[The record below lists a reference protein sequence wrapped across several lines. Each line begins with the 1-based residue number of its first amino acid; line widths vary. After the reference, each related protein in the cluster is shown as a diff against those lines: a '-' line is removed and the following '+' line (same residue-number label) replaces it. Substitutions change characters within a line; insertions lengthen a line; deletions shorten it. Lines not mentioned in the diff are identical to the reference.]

1 MTTECTIHIIS
12 TGNNDFSLFVTKDG
26 CFWVAD
32 SDGNSYCVQIKNGEY
47 FDIIEKKYL
56 YGEFKQ
62 ITGFVYHLLPDDDI
76 TTRHKVLSYDLDK
89 DSIMV
94 EGHDEEEPFELSLDD
109 MGVKWCWFF
118 PPFNLEHEDICS
130 DDLEKHQA

>member
-1 MTTECTIHIIS
+1 MYNTYYFYRVY
-12 TGNNDFSLFVTKDG
+12 DFSLFVTKDG

-32 SDGNSYCVQIKNGEY
+32 SDGNSYCVQIKNDKY
-47 FDIIEKKYL
+47 FDIIKKNTYMENLNRSLVL
-56 YGEFKQ
+56 YD
-62 ITGFVYHLLPDDDI
+62 LLPDDDF

-109 MGVKWCWFF
+109 MGVKWSWFF
-118 PPFNLEHEDICS
+118 HHLI
-130 DDLEKHQA
+130 